1 MKKESVK
8 RQCSRPC
15 NPSCKSSV
23 PKGFTLI
30 ELLVVIAIIAIL
42 ASMLLPALTKSKGY
56 ARQIT
61 CLGQMRQLGS
71 SSIMY
76 AGDFNGYLPWNTYY
90 KGIAGAGSGMYPS
103 HQTMARGLNGI
114 QALGFLVSCGY
125 LTVDGSRLLFCTS
138 PASVFQNS
146 TSEYEAQ
153 KTKFIS
159 VAGLPGGYTSGYIY
173 LTYIFNPNYSSTTR
187 ANNCLSIN
195 TFEKDR
201 PLVMDAPNEVDQ
213 NHAPERIYGANIAE
227 VDGSAKWHADPGKKG
242 LIYLTGLKAINKV
255 VINNY
260 FYFDTYLDLLD

>member
-1 MKKESVK
+1 MSATRGKSKNQVSKIFYPVK
-8 RQCSRPC
+8 Y
-15 NPSCKSSV
+15 
-23 PKGFTLI
+23 FTLI

-61 CLGQMRQLGS
+61 CLAQLRQLGS

-90 KGIAGAGSGMYPS
+90 KGIAGAGSGNYPW
-103 HQTMARGLNGI
+103 HQGLARVNGRI
-114 QALGFLVSCGY
+114 DGQALGCLVSCGY

-138 PASVFQNS
+138 PSSVYQNS
-146 TSEYEAQ
+146 SYEYEAQ

-159 VAGLPGGYTSGYIY
+159 LAGLPGGYASGYIY

-242 LIYLTGLKAINKV
+242 LIYLTGLKAAGNKFV
-255 VINNY
+255 GTNY
-260 FYFDTYLDLLD
+260 TYFDTYLDLLD